1 MEAIVAQ
8 NLTKKFDSFTAV
20 DGLSLEV
27 HEGEVFGLL
36 GPNGAGKT
44 TTIRMLACIISP
56 TSGTAQIHGRD
67 ITKDPA
73 AVRAMVGVQTES
85 PSLYERL
92 TALENLEFFARAYGM
107 GDPARIQPRIRELL
121 EFFDLWERRGDRV
134 AVFSK
139 GMKQKL
145 AIARA
150 IIHDPPVLFLDEP
163 TSGLDPE
170 ASKLIRDL
178 ILKLSRTER
187 RTILISTHRLE
198 DAERICSRVGIIL
211 RGELKVTGTPEEL
224 RRRVA
229 GEAKVVIRVLG
240 AAPELAGSINGIPG
254 VSRVEAGSGELVV
267 STGDP
272 ALTTPDV
279 VRRIVEMGGQ
289 ILSVRPFLPSLEEAY
304 LSIVEGMRG

>member
-1 MEAIVAQ
+1 MEAIAAQ
-8 NLTKKFDSFTAV
+8 NLTKKFNSFTAV

-27 HEGEVFGLL
+27 QEGEVFGLL

-56 TSGTAQIHGRD
+56 TSGTAQIHGKE
-67 ITKDPA
+67 ITKDPS

-107 GDPARIQPRIRELL
+107 KDPARIQSRMRELL
-121 EFFDLWERRGDRV
+121 EFFDLWERRGERV

-170 ASKLIRDL
+170 SSKLIRDL
-178 ILKLSRTER
+178 ILKLSRMER

-198 DAERICSRVGIIL
+198 DAERICTRVGIIL
-211 RGELKVTGTPEEL
+211 RGGLKVSGTPDEL
-224 RRRVA
+224 RKKVA
-229 GEAKVVIRVLG
+229 GEAKVEIRILG
-240 AAPELAGSINGIPG
+240 SASEYLRSVEGVPG
-254 VSRVEAGSGELVV
+254 VSGVEAKGSELVV

-272 ALTTPDV
+272 GLSTPDI
-279 VRRIVEMGGQ
+279 VRRVVEDGGQ
-289 ILSVRPFLPSLEEAY
+289 VLSVRPFLPSLEETY
-304 LSIVEGMRG
+304 LRIVEGMRG

>member
-1 MEAIVAQ
+1 MEAIAAQ
-8 NLTKKFDSFTAV
+8 NLTKKFNAFTAV
-20 DGLSLEV
+20 DGLSLQI

-56 TSGTAQIHGRD
+56 TSGTAQIYGKE
-67 ITKDPA
+67 ITKDPT

-92 TALENLEFFARAYGM
+92 TASENLEFFAKAYGIK
-107 GDPARIQPRIRELL
+107 DPARIQPRIRELL
-121 EFFDLWERRGDRV
+121 EFFDLWERRGERV

-170 ASKLIRDL
+170 SSKLIRDL
-178 ILKLSRTER
+178 ILKLSRMER

-198 DAERICSRVGIIL
+198 DAERICNRVGIIL
-211 RGELKVTGTPEEL
+211 RGGLKVAGTPEEL
-224 RRRVA
+224 RNRVA
-229 GEAKVVIRVLG
+229 GEAKVEIRILGSASDYIRSVEGVLG
-240 AAPELAGSINGIPG
+240 
-254 VSRVEAGSGELVV
+254 VSGVEAKGSELVV

-272 ALTTPDV
+272 GLTTPDI
-279 VRRIVEMGGQ
+279 VRRVVEDGGQ
-289 ILSVRPFLPSLEEAY
+289 ILSVRPSLPSLEETY
-304 LSIVEGMRG
+304 LRIVEGMRG